1 MPQINVSC
9 KASMHIGKKW
19 SAAHNRR
26 TYDKEKWNLDGHIQA
41 DRSDLNVTLCDTD
54 YKTWFHQAFDAAI
67 DEYNAKNAVKH
78 SERLIGK
85 DKYCAEQSGKV
96 QECIIQ
102 LGDHQTYM
110 EMVDKIGVAAA
121 DQLHI
126 QFLTDA
132 FKQWQQEN
140 PSFRVFSAI
149 IHMDETKDGTPHLH
163 LDFMPVAQSKRGLAV
178 KVSVDGALK
187 EIGFDRKKDQKY
199 AEAPYRRW
207 LGVQRERIETL
218 AAQYVDLI
226 PSEHD
231 TGRQHIETW
240 QYRSEQAREAC
251 AEREAE
257 QQRVSAVVKELQEEQ
272 ERLTAELQPL
282 IEAKASAEEVQVAAK
297 GTLFGGKVT
306 LKKED
311 FDKIQEQAAAYRV
324 HQAELQDFVAYRAE
338 FEAYKEDTQR
348 IINESE
354 AQIQDSAREASER
367 AYREVKEQM
376 ETYEKQAKSCL
387 DTAKKEAG
395 AMRLAAA
402 QQLEK
407 SGREQA
413 ETERVL
419 RLAEK
424 QRKDLADETYRA
436 RKAAKEAEEA
446 YQRNIEACR
455 LRDEAEKK
463 ASQLQEEVAIR
474 EKKIDFIE
482 CAFEREIHALDEA
495 MRLMQREHQ
504 TELHSEI
511 ERNKAARRK
520 ENAENEQRTRER
532 IEGLQATL
540 AAKNDTILELE
551 SELKTQREQQDAQ
564 RRREIA
570 QTEEKY
576 KLAMDGTKKEL
587 TAVKGELELVKKK
600 LKDALVFAMESCQ
613 ALGTMLNYRNQDY
626 YANNLTFRQES
637 LLEAVRELGAKLVKS
652 CGYDKI
658 ADEMEQKDGLTERLE
673 KRIDDKT
680 YSKSYDRGGMC
691 L

>member
-78 SERLIGK
+78 SERLIDK

-257 QQRVSAVVKELQEEQ
+257 QQRVSAAVKELQEEQ

-446 YQRNIEACR
+446 YRNNLDACM
-455 LRDEAEKK
+455 LRDAAERKAEIAEQKAEEAKRRASEAERRTNEAEQKIRGLKNEMLLMSKSFAEELQIVSHIQKK
-463 ASQLQEEVAIR
+463 HGTSLKSRVPFLHYSLYFNFHLISE
-474 EKKIDFIE
+474 
-482 CAFEREIHALDEA
+482 FERHFPVLIDHHALY
-495 MRLMQREHQ
+495 HQ
-504 TELHSEI
+504 PPQLFV
-511 ERNKAARRK
+511 
-520 ENAENEQRTRER
+520 
-532 IEGLQATL
+532 
-540 AAKNDTILELE
+540 
-551 SELKTQREQQDAQ
+551 
-564 RRREIA
+564 
-570 QTEEKY
+570 
-576 KLAMDGTKKEL
+576 KLCNRQVVFFNL
-587 TAVKGELELVKKK
+587 TNHAVKQF
-600 LKDALVFAMESCQ
+600 FA
-613 ALGTMLNYRNQDY
+613 
-626 YANNLTFRQES
+626 
-637 LLEAVRELGAKLVKS
+637 
-652 CGYDKI
+652 
-658 ADEMEQKDGLTERLE
+658 
-673 KRIDDKT
+673 
-680 YSKSYDRGGMC
+680 
-691 L
+691 